1 MRRVAPLSGLRVVEG
16 SAFVAAP
23 LGGLTLAQLGAD
35 VIRFDRIGGGID
47 YRRWPVVG
55 DDVSL
60 YWAGLNKGKRSIA
73 LDLSRP
79 EGRELAVALVTAPG
93 DDAGVFLSNFPERGW
108 LADSSLRERRR
119 DLVYVNIVGNP
130 DETTA
135 VDYTVN
141 AASGIAYATGPEGSP
156 DPLNNAVPAWDIA
169 TGLNAVIAILAAE
182 RARRA
187 TGEGQL
193 VKISL
198 ADVAFTLVANLGFLG
213 QAQAARENR
222 PALGN
227 DVYGA
232 FGRDFATRDGR
243 RVMVA
248 AISLDQWRAL
258 IGATGT
264 VDGVAALERDR
275 GADLGRE
282 GERYRHREEI
292 AALLAPWFAART
304 LDEARP
310 VLDEHGVCWG
320 PYQTFTQLL
329 DDDWRASAKNP
340 VFASVEHPGIGPL
353 LTPASP
359 IRTPTDPPVAPA
371 AAPRLGEHS
380 DEVLAGV
387 LGLSD
392 AEIGALHDE
401 GIVAGPAPR

>member
-1 MRRVAPLSGLRVVEG
+1 
-16 SAFVAAP
+16 
-23 LGGLTLAQLGAD
+23 
-35 VIRFDRIGGGID
+35 
-47 YRRWPVVG
+47 
-55 DDVSL
+55 
-60 YWAGLNKGKRSIA
+60 
-73 LDLSRP
+73 
-79 EGRELAVALVTAPG
+79 
-93 DDAGVFLSNFPERGW
+93 
-108 LADSSLRERRR
+108 
-119 DLVYVNIVGNP
+119 
-130 DETTA
+130 
-135 VDYTVN
+135 
-141 AASGIAYATGPEGSP
+141 
-156 DPLNNAVPAWDIA
+156 
-169 TGLNAVIAILAAE
+169 
-182 RARRA
+182 
-187 TGEGQL
+187 
-193 VKISL
+193 
-198 ADVAFTLVANLGFLG
+198 
-213 QAQAARENR
+213 
-222 PALGN
+222 
-227 DVYGA
+227 
-232 FGRDFATRDGR
+232 
-243 RVMVA
+243 MVA